1 MKELVRIGTSGWTYG
16 HWKGI
21 FYPEDQPKA
30 KWLEYYTRK
39 FDTVEL
45 NASFYRLPQ
54 ETTFKNWFTRT
65 PEGFLWSLKAS
76 RYITHIKRLSDVNE
90 ALQRF
95 YDRAGLLGSKLGPL
109 LFQLPP
115 SLVYDTRLVQTFLA
129 QLDPCYRHAI
139 EVRNPSWLNSE
150 FLRQIQDNNTA
161 FCISDTAGRYPYGE
175 EITADFVYIR
185 LHGSRKLYASEYT
198 TEELEGWAKKIVAW
212 GRETFV
218 YFDNDFEGYA
228 VRNARQLKRFLGD
241 K

>member
-1 MKELVRIGTSGWTYG
+1 MKELVRIGTSGWTYD

-45 NASFYRLPQ
+45 NSSFYRLPK

-65 PEGFLWSLKAS
+65 PEGFLWSLKVS

-95 YDRAGLLGSKLGPL
+95 YDRAALLGSKLGPL

-115 SLVYDTRLVQTFLA
+115 SMVYDTRLVQTLLA
-129 QLDPCYRHAI
+129 QLDPCYRHVI
-139 EVRNPSWLNSE
+139 EVRHPSWLNRE
-150 FLRQIQDNNTA
+150 FFRQIQDNNTA

-185 LHGSRKLYASEYT
+185 LHGSKKLYASEYT
-198 TEELEGWAKKIVAW
+198 MEELEEWAKKIVAW

-228 VRNARQLKRFLGD
+228 VRNARQLKHLLGD

>member
-1 MKELVRIGTSGWTYG
+1 MKELVRIGTSGWSYG

-115 SLVYDTRLVQTFLA
+115 SLVYDTRLVLQACDRSAESIMAEQRIFEA
-129 QLDPCYRHAI
+129 DP
-139 EVRNPSWLNSE
+139 
-150 FLRQIQDNNTA
+150 
-161 FCISDTAGRYPYGE
+161 G
-175 EITADFVYIR
+175 
-185 LHGSRKLYASEYT
+185 
-198 TEELEGWAKKIVAW
+198 
-212 GRETFV
+212 
-218 YFDNDFEGYA
+218 
-228 VRNARQLKRFLGD
+228 
-241 K
+241 